1 MARRA
6 DAQSRR
12 AGFCCLP
19 VLRMSIFRFMNS
31 RNRRP
36 LWPRST
42 WSLCRPRHSLPAAVG
57 RVPVAA
63 ATGHVFRS
71 VDFALPDDAGNLRL
85 NLQRDILGFAGC
97 FVDDD
102 KVTAIVATELLVGVQ
117 KLDAIDR
124 TIWRN
129 VHVE

>member
-1 MARRA
+1 M
-6 DAQSRR
+6 
-12 AGFCCLP
+12 F
-19 VLRMSIFRFMNS
+19 F
-31 RNRRP
+31 
-36 LWPRST
+36 
-42 WSLCRPRHSLPAAVG
+42 VG
-57 RVPVAA
+57 A
-63 ATGHVFRS
+63 
-71 VDFALPDDAGNLRL
+71 DFAFPDDAGNLRL

>member
-1 MARRA
+1 VSIRVFRGPLCQSARVIGDGFGHVKSRIFAAHIVRA
-6 DAQSRR
+6 DFA
-12 AGFCCLP
+12 
-19 VLRMSIFRFMNS
+19 FRD
-31 RNRRP
+31 
-36 LWPRST
+36 
-42 WSLCRPRHSLPAAVG
+42 G
-57 RVPVAA
+57 
-63 ATGHVFRS
+63 
-71 VDFALPDDAGNLRL
+71 AGNLRL
-85 NLQRDILGFAGC
+85 NLQRDIFGFAGC

>member
-1 MARRA
+1 M
-6 DAQSRR
+6 
-12 AGFCCLP
+12 F
-19 VLRMSIFRFMNS
+19 F
-31 RNRRP
+31 
-36 LWPRST
+36 
-42 WSLCRPRHSLPAAVG
+42 VG
-57 RVPVAA
+57 A
-63 ATGHVFRS
+63 H
-71 VDFALPDDAGNLRL
+71 FALRNDADNLRL
-85 NLQRDILGFAGC
+85 KLQCDIFGFAGC